1 MDVTCGVEFSELN
14 GRHFEGLGIYIIYLL
29 PRDMEHMGYSFSA
42 IITCAALKTPMMVVY
57 SGIILL
63 IHRGCV
69 AIGNQDILRSPVSIQ
84 YLGVCSLWLCICFR
98 NLTMFTYLIWS
109 HHAERS
115 PVYRKMCQFY
125 KVLPTS
131 CKLLGKP
138 HEWRIYL
145 P

>member
-1 MDVTCGVEFSELN
+1 
-14 GRHFEGLGIYIIYLL
+14 
-29 PRDMEHMGYSFSA
+29 MEHMGYSFSA

-84 YLGVCSLWLCICFR
+84 YLGVCSLWLLLYTFQK
-98 NLTMFTYLIWS
+98 FDYVYLSDLVS

-125 KVLPTS
+125 KVLPTGY
-131 CKLLGKP
+131 KLLGNLMNCGYIYHKP
-138 HEWRIYL
+138 KFTQS
-145 P
+145 PAPT